1 MAKKGKAGE
10 ALQESI
16 TASFLGGNVGVLA
29 LLFLAPPLAR
39 ISLMFG
45 PPEYFFLAIFGLTII
60 ASISEKS
67 MIKGL
72 LSGLFGLTLAMV
84 GMDPLFG
91 SPRFT
96 MGIVDLVDG
105 IELIPALIGL
115 FAFPEILNV
124 INAYDKSERQ
134 EKVDIKNIKV
144 GFPSLKH
151 IIKFAPIYI
160 RSSLIGTFIG
170 ILPGAGGSIA
180 SFLSY
185 NETRRAS
192 KTPELFG
199 TGIPEGIAAAES
211 SNNAVAG
218 GALIPMLTLGVPGD
232 SVAAIIMGGLMVHGL
247 RPGAEFFTVNANI
260 AYTFILGLFIANIIM
275 LLFGVFGAPYFTLV
289 NGIPRHILSAFIV
302 LFTVIGSFALRGSM
316 FDVYLMV
323 FFGIVGF
330 LMKQFGFDV
339 VPIVLGLI
347 LGILAENGLNQT
359 LSITN
364 RTHVLSYILVRPISL
379 VLILLILGAVLLPMI
394 RSRHKGKAQQ

>member
-1 MAKKGKAGE
+1 
-10 ALQESI
+10 
-16 TASFLGGNVGVLA
+16 
-29 LLFLAPPLAR
+29 
-39 ISLMFG
+39 
-45 PPEYFFLAIFGLTII
+45 
-60 ASISEKS
+60 
-67 MIKGL
+67 
-72 LSGLFGLTLAMV
+72 
-84 GMDPLFG
+84 
-91 SPRFT
+91 
-96 MGIVDLVDG
+96 VDLVDG

-124 INAYDKSERQ
+124 INAYDKSEKQ